1 MTLAPSARRFVIVCH
16 VLASAGWAGA
26 VAVFLV
32 LAIAGLSD
40 GEPLTLRAVYVAM
53 DLATAW
59 IIVPLSFAAPLTG
72 LVLGLGTRWG
82 LFRHYWVAIK
92 LVMTLPSTGFL
103 LMHTGPIGAA
113 ASFSAGGSLPQ
124 EAAALRL
131 QLVVD
136 AGAAL
141 AVLVVATCLAVYK
154 PAGVTPFRMKD

>member
-32 LAIAGLSD
+32 LAITGILD
-40 GEPLTLRAVYVAM
+40 GEALTLRAVYVAM

-59 IIVPLSFAAPLTG
+59 IIVPLSFAAPLSG

-82 LFRHYWVAIK
+82 LLRHYWVAIK
-92 LVMTLPSTGFL
+92 LLMTLPSTGFL
-103 LMHTGPIGAA
+103 LMHTGPMGAA
-113 ASFSAGGSLPQ
+113 ARFAAAGPLPQ

-141 AVLVVATCLAVYK
+141 AVLVVVTCLAIYK
-154 PAGVTPFRMKD
+154 PAGVTPLGAKD